1 MTTAT
6 APPEQKKP
14 KDPFNP
20 DDFRMTIGE
29 HLEELRKR
37 LVLGLVGFAVV
48 MITFMVPAVGYRVVA
63 ILCDPLVK
71 GMKKHGLPPQL
82 HVIGLTEGFMTYL
95 QICIVAAFV
104 FAGPWLIYQLWLFIA
119 AGLYPHER
127 KTITK
132 YIPLSLA
139 LLVSGVLFVYFLVLP
154 LTVDF
159 FLSFNADMPL
169 PGGLNSQI
177 TVPNAKLPLDIP
189 ILKGDPV
196 DPTPGK
202 LWYNE
207 LEDKLK
213 IKLPPIDDKHPGEI
227 RMLQFTTTNLLA
239 STITL
244 DDYIGFVFTFMLVFG
259 VAFQLPLVQLAL
271 VRVGLVEIEFFK
283 KQRKIVWFVMTIV
296 AAVMA
301 PGDVVTSMIALLVP
315 MVLLYEFGIWLAQW
329 GEKQRKLEEQKEDAA
344 N

>member
-6 APPEQKKP
+6 APPAQKKP
-14 KDPFNP
+14 KDQFNP

-37 LVLGLVGFAVV
+37 LVLGLVGFGVV
-48 MITFMVPAVGYRVVA
+48 MITFMIPAVGYHVVA
-63 ILCDPLVK
+63 ILCDPLVE
-71 GMKKHGLPPQL
+71 GMKRHNLPPQL

-104 FAGPWLIYQLWLFIA
+104 FAGPWLIYQLWLFVA

-139 LLVSGVLFVYFLVLP
+139 LLISGVMFVYFLVLP

-169 PGGLNSQI
+169 PGGISSNI
-177 TVPNAKLPLDIP
+177 TLHDAKMPLEIP
-189 ILKGDPV
+189 ILKGDPEN
-196 DPTPGK
+196 PPPGK
-202 LWYNE
+202 LWYNT

-213 IKLPPIDDKHPGEI
+213 IKLPPVDDSHPGEI
-227 RMLQFTTTNLLA
+227 RMLQFTTTNLLS

-283 KQRKIVWFVMTIV
+283 KQRKIVYFVMTIV
-296 AAVMA
+296 AAVTA

-315 MVLLYEFGIWLAQW
+315 MVVLYEFGIWLAQW
-329 GEKQRKLEEQKEDAA
+329 GEKQRRLEQEKE
-344 N
+344 

>member
-1 MTTAT
+1 
-6 APPEQKKP
+6 
-14 KDPFNP
+14 
-20 DDFRMTIGE
+20 
-29 HLEELRKR
+29 
-37 LVLGLVGFAVV
+37 
-48 MITFMVPAVGYRVVA
+48 MITFMVPAVGYHVVA
-63 ILCDPLVK
+63 ILCAPLVK
-71 GMKKHGLPPQL
+71 GMEKHGIPAQL

-132 YIPLSLA
+132 YIPLSMV

-169 PGGLNSQI
+169 PSGI
-177 TVPNAKLPLDIP
+177 AKPVIVPDADLPSGFPFKIP
-189 ILKGDPV
+189 ILNGDPR
-196 DPTPGK
+196 DPAPGTVWFNALEKRIK
-202 LWYNE
+202 L
-207 LEDKLK
+207 L
-213 IKLPPIDDKHPGEI
+213 LPPIDDKHPGEI

-329 GEKQRKLEEQKEDAA
+329 GEKQRKIEEQKEDAA
-344 N
+344 S

>member
-1 MTTAT
+1 
-6 APPEQKKP
+6 
-14 KDPFNP
+14 
-20 DDFRMTIGE
+20 MTIGE

-169 PGGLNSQI
+169 PGGVEQPDNGSQCEAA
-177 TVPNAKLPLDIP
+177 VGHP
-189 ILKGDPV
+189 DPEGG
-196 DPTPGK
+196 PGRS
-202 LWYNE
+202 
-207 LEDKLK
+207 DA
-213 IKLPPIDDKHPGEI
+213 G
-227 RMLQFTTTNLLA
+227 QA
-239 STITL
+239 
-244 DDYIGFVFTFMLVFG
+244 
-259 VAFQLPLVQLAL
+259 LVQRAGGQAQDQAPAGRRQAPRRNPHAPVHDDQPPGVDHHAGRLHR
-271 VRVGLVEIEFFK
+271 VRLHLHAGVRRRLP
-283 KQRKIVWFVMTIV
+283 V
-296 AAVMA
+296 AAGATGPGAGRAGRDRVLQEA
-301 PGDVVTSMIALLVP
+301 AEDRLLCHGDRRRGHGRGDVVTATIALLVP

-344 N
+344 S